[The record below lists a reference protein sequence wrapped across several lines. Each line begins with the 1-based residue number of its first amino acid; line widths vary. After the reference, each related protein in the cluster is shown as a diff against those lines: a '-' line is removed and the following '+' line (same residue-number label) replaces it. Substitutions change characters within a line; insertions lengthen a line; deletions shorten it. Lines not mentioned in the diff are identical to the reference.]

1 MPGAGLTDP
10 PGIRRSE
17 PLLSRRCPI
26 IAPFPIPT
34 SNHLPSVLPSHPESW
49 RGAPAPLST
58 QHRRSFTSWF
68 PTGAR
73 LCPRAGALS
82 GCFWEPSASGLRFSP
97 TAGKAGE
104 LSTGGLERRR
114 WSRRGSVIRGM
125 EEQLALEN
133 DCLLPLERQFHE
145 AARQNNVGKM
155 KELIGIGVN
164 IRAKNNVGRLA
175 LHWASG
181 AGHEQA
187 VRLLLEYEVSVDDKD
202 MFGMNALLLSAWFG
216 HLRILQLLVN
226 SGAKSNCEDKNGLN
240 ILHCAAQRGHVHVLE
255 FIMEDL
261 EDVPLDR
268 TDKLNRT
275 AFHLAAEHGQLDAL
289 DFLIGSGCN
298 HSIKDKEGNTAL
310 HLAAKNGHSSVL
322 QRIIDI
328 GLDLEEKNAEGLTAL
343 HMATEEGHLDCVQLL
358 LQAGSKVNAQTQ
370 KQMNCLHYAALHGF
384 DDIAQALIDAGISTD
399 AANQRQQTP
408 LHIAAENA
416 RQDIAEMILL
426 EGVNLNLT
434 DKQGKTSLDVA
445 ARGNHICLVD
455 MIIKADRFYKWEQ
468 DNLKTGSDSWA
479 MKPLTFKQDHGVETQ
494 HIRSVLWHLAT
505 KYLKHNDWK
514 KLAHHWK
521 FTDAHIRAIEQQW
534 AGTKSYREHG
544 HRMLLIWLH
553 GVIMAAENP
562 NKGLYEG
569 LVGIDRRDL
578 AGKIRPQ
585 HIQLSRALASLG
597 EDDHSIVFLHSSM
610 GSVALAGAIFI
621 WNTTRFP

>member
-1 MPGAGLTDP
+1 
-10 PGIRRSE
+10 
-17 PLLSRRCPI
+17 
-26 IAPFPIPT
+26 
-34 SNHLPSVLPSHPESW
+34 
-49 RGAPAPLST
+49 
-58 QHRRSFTSWF
+58 
-68 PTGAR
+68 
-73 LCPRAGALS
+73 
-82 GCFWEPSASGLRFSP
+82 
-97 TAGKAGE
+97 
-104 LSTGGLERRR
+104 
-114 WSRRGSVIRGM
+114 M
-125 EEQLALEN
+125 EEQPTLEQ

-145 AARQNNVGKM
+145 AARRNNIGRM
-155 KELIGIGVN
+155 KELIGMGVN
-164 IRAKNNVGRLA
+164 IRAKNNMGRTA

-202 MFGMNALLLSAWFG
+202 KFGMNALLLSAWFG

-226 SGAKSNCEDKNGLN
+226 SGAKINCEDKNGLN

-261 EDVPLDR
+261 EDVHLDR
-268 TDKLNRT
+268 IDKLDRT
-275 AFHLAAEHGQLDAL
+275 AFHLAAAHGQLDTL
-289 DFLIGSGCN
+289 DFLIGFGCD
-298 HSIKDKEGNTAL
+298 HGIKDKEGNTAL

-322 QRIIDI
+322 QRIIEL
-328 GLDLEEKNAEGLTAL
+328 GLDLEEKNGQNASPIHTAVLNNFPSVVRLLIEAEID
-343 HMATEEGHLDCVQLL
+343 LDV
-358 LQAGSKVNAQTQ
+358 
-370 KQMNCLHYAALHGF
+370 
-384 DDIAQALIDAGISTD
+384 TD
-399 AANQRQQTP
+399 NRQQTP

-426 EGVNLNLT
+426 AGVNLNLT

-445 ARGNHICLVD
+445 ARGNHISLVD

-468 DNLKTGSDSWA
+468 DNLRTDSDSWA
-479 MKPLTFKQDHGVETQ
+479 VKPLTFKQDHGVETQ
-494 HIRSVLWHLAT
+494 HIRSVMWCLAT

-569 LVGIDRRDL
+569 LVGIGRRDL
-578 AGKIRPQ
+578 AESIRKK
-585 HIQLSRALASLG
+585 ANA
-597 EDDHSIVFLHSSM
+597 DSSSSKKCTM
-610 GSVALAGAIFI
+610 M
-621 WNTTRFP
+621 